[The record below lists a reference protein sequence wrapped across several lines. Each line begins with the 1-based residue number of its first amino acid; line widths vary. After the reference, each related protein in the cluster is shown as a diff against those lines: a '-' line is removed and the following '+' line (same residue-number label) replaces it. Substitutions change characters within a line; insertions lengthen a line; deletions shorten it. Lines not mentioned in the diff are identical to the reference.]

1 MQSRQ
6 KIKRYSDANQ
16 YSKLFCAYCS
26 CPLKACGL
34 SIFLL
39 LFTVSCG
46 VETDNEFLDA
56 PENIIDTSKEDLDA
70 YKALGEIPDL
80 SLADISVRGRPY
92 IDDSLG
98 YNVIRTDMG
107 TLLRGVSL
115 STDGGDPYDVNN
127 LLDKSDILRVIAVYG
142 ERLWI

>member
-1 MQSRQ
+1 M
-6 KIKRYSDANQ
+6 
-16 YSKLFCAYCS
+16 
-26 CPLKACGL
+26 
-34 SIFLL
+34 
-39 LFTVSCG
+39 
-46 VETDNEFLDA
+46 DA
-56 PENIIDTSKEDLDA
+56 PENIVDTSKEDLDA

-80 SLADISVRGRPY
+80 TLADISVRGRPY

-127 LLDKSDILRVIAVYG
+127 LLDKYQIYP
-142 ERLWI
+142 